1 MWSSSNQ
8 GENGG
13 VQFSENFE
21 IERGLLKV
29 KSRSCSLFVIELGI
43 IVNIEC
49 QSSDNYFLMKEN
61 WVKIEEFFRSE
72 GIELESKGDYYLCL
86 IEGRYFYY
94 SPNTGKWR
102 MKGKRPWLC
111 SSSPEKFIAMAKV
124 YVPPGALYDV
134 SKINQQKRRTKQ
146 NRKSQKTLNSYSTNS
161 NYAPNSSLTQQKIES
176 NSGFYEPKI
185 KTQTIEVPLSIA
197 KEVQLFANLLLTGE
211 IDSVSELFKKAGLS
225 QNHNLE
231 ALWKKVIDEV
241 SPPIVKPILHQKTQL
256 LSFNGTEAIIELNAP
271 PLIPILQSKIPNV
284 EAAFLIVLGT
294 SVKVKLVVNEV
305 TAEPT
310 APATPVLLRRMT
322 SAVEKSANV
331 LSASKRKE
339 NYQLTPDQQQALS
352 QLKQFTDGSDK
363 FFRLTGYAGTG
374 KSFLI
379 THYIRWLMEEEIN
392 FVAATPTNKAAK
404 NLKNLASKE
413 GLEVEVLTV
422 AQLLGQQPQL
432 DEDTGK
438 ELFITKG
445 NLDWSGYGVIIIDEF
460 SMVNRSDFQDIV
472 HEINSSCIAKVVF
485 VGDSAQL
492 PPVKE
497 KEPIV
502 SISNLI
508 QQSATLTKVVRYD
521 GELAQVA
528 EAIRSNPQYS
538 RTIFPFTTTS
548 DYTIL
553 CLPETK
559 WFNKAI
565 TLFESSEFRDNPD
578 LIRFLAWR
586 NKTVDSLNH
595 FVRSQLWGE
604 DAPLY
609 VPGDRLIARRP
620 LFRPKPGAKGKNKWR
635 IIINNSEEA
644 QVMQPGELCK
654 LSFRGQIY
662 QYWKVEV
669 QPDMGKPLTLSILQ
683 PESKELHQKQI
694 QYFISKKQWSH
705 YYDLSRI
712 FDDVTYAYALT
723 THKAQGSTINYV
735 FLDTKDMRGCSDRQ
749 KLLYTALTRARTQVL
764 IPN

>member
-13 VQFSENFE
+13 VQFSGNFE
-21 IERGLLKV
+21 IERELFKV
-29 KSRSCSLFVIELGI
+29 KSGSCSLFVIELGI

-61 WVKIEEFFRSE
+61 WGKIEELFRSE
-72 GIELESKGDYYLCL
+72 GIELELKRDYYLCL

-124 YVPPGALYDV
+124 YVPPGASSGV
-134 SKINQQKRRTKQ
+134 SKINQQKTRTKQ
-146 NRKSQKTLNSYSTNS
+146 NRKTKKTANSSSTDS
-161 NYAPNSSLTQQKIES
+161 NYALGSRFTQQKNRS
-176 NSGFYEPKI
+176 SSGRDEPKI
-185 KTQTIEVPLSIA
+185 ETQTIEVPLSIA
-197 KEVQLFANLLLTGE
+197 KEVQLFVNLLLTGE
-211 IDSVSELFKKAGLS
+211 IDSVSDLLHKAGLS
-225 QNHNLE
+225 GDNSLEPLWNSVLSEIYPLTTRAIFQNNSRLVSFEGVE
-231 ALWKKVIDEV
+231 ATVEIN
-241 SPPIVKPILHQKTQL
+241 SPPL
-256 LSFNGTEAIIELNAP
+256 LR
-271 PLIPILQSKIPNV
+271 ILQSKIPNL
-284 EAAFLIVLGT
+284 EGAFLMVLET
-294 SVKVKLVVNEV
+294 MVKVKLVLNELRH
-305 TAEPT
+305 EPK
-310 APATPVLLRRMT
+310 APAPPMLLRRMT
-322 SAVEKSANV
+322 SEVQKSANV
-331 LSASKRKE
+331 PSPSKRKE
-339 NYQLTPDQQQALS
+339 SYQLTPDQKLALFRL
-352 QLKQFTDGSDK
+352 QQFTHSKDK

-379 THYIRWLMEEEIN
+379 AHYIRWLMEQEIN

-404 NLKNLASKE
+404 SLKNLAEKE
-413 GLEVEVLTV
+413 DLEIEVLTV

-432 DEDTGK
+432 DENTGK
-438 ELFITKG
+438 ELFVSHG
-445 NLDWSGYGVIIIDEF
+445 ELDWSGYGVIIIDEF
-460 SMVNRSDFQDIV
+460 SMVNRSDFQDIA
-472 HEINSSCIAKVVF
+472 HEINSSLFSKVVF

-502 SISNLI
+502 SICREI

-528 EAIRSNPQYS
+528 EAIRSNPKYS
-538 RTIFPFTTTS
+538 RTLFPFTTTG
-548 DYTIL
+548 DRTIL
-553 CLPETK
+553 CLPEAQ
-559 WFNKAI
+559 WLDKAI
-565 TLFESSEFRDNPD
+565 ALFESPEFRENPD

-669 QPDMGKPLTLSILQ
+669 QPDMGKPLTLSILHTDSKKLH
-683 PESKELHQKQI
+683 ESQL
-694 QYFISKKQWSH
+694 QYFISKKQWSN
-705 YYDLSRI
+705 YYDLSRM

-735 FLDTKDMRGCSDRQ
+735 FLDTKDMRGGSDRQ